1 MILNDT
7 LQKHQDCLEQCDLER
22 IACEL
27 DRENDQTCDAEMK
40 NCEINCDLDYGP

>member
-22 IACEL
+22 TACEI

-40 NCEINCDLDYGP
+40 NCQINCDLDYGP

>member
-22 IACEL
+22 TACEF
-27 DRENDQTCDAEMK
+27 EQEKDQTCEVEMK
-40 NCEINCDLDYGP
+40 NCQIICDLDYGP